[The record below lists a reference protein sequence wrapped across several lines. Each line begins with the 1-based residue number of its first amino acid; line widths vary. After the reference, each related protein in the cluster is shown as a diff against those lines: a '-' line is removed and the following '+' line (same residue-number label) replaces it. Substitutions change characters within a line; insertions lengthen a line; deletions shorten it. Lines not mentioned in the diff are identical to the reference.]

1 MQKLSKTLAIM
12 GLMAPLSAGAL
23 GTGEIKL
30 YSALNQRLNAEVPLV
45 VSPSEP
51 VNDLRVN
58 LASAEAFAKAGIERP
73 YYLTGLRFEVI
84 SKGRAT
90 PIIRIS
96 SSDTIREPFVNFLM
110 ELQWSQ
116 GRVLREFTLLMD
128 PPATFKERQIA
139 ERSLPRVAASPSP
152 AVSAPVAVA
161 GDLHATPD
169 SFNGG
174 EYGPVRS
181 GETLWSIA
189 KVVGRDREATVE
201 QMVVALYEANP
212 QAFPKPNLFSFQPGV
227 TLHVPGT
234 SQLKT
239 HAPAE
244 AKQIIHEQHA
254 AWRNKTVPAKPAV
267 AAAPAAEKPLTLLAP
282 ERQDNAAG
290 KKPAAGPS
298 KGELALEIADTVK
311 QENED
316 IRGRLA
322 NLEQQLQLMQRV
334 ISLKDQQIAALQAGR
349 PMPPVPA
356 DLPLAAAQPPVP
368 LPVAVPPPVV
378 PVPAAAQPAVPAAPA
393 TPAPAAPVPATPASA
408 VPAAAPPVATPV
420 VPAPPAAA
428 TTTAPA
434 VAGEPAKPAEP
445 AAPAAAQP
453 APAPQSPATPAPPP
467 PKPPAPPKPK
477 PAAKPAPV
485 AEPEGFL
492 SDYSMGLLGALG
504 LLVSGLAWVAVRRR
518 RAALAEIDNAMP
530 AQELRPFDLA
540 QAAEKRPA
548 EAGTASGLITP
559 SQHGSFLSD
568 FTPSDFDVLDS
579 DNEAIDPISEAD
591 VYLAYGRY
599 SQAEELIRQAIN
611 ENPFRDE
618 CKLKLLE
625 VFYTAQD
632 RESFEKYVAELLE
645 ENKNND
651 HDFWVRVV
659 DMGRSLA
666 PDNPIFGQAAAGE
679 TPPAATPA
687 PAAVAAAASEET
699 PAPSPAA
706 APLDNEDDFAFD
718 LDDDAFAAI
727 GEAGEAFLA
736 SFSQATPDSATVSA
750 VTDTLPPDAVQ
761 PLVVVQE
768 DASSGLDFDL
778 DLDVEVLPEQPEALD
793 LPFAMEAPLASAPAA
808 VPVPAPADSEKD
820 PALLDFDVSALAG
833 SGFKF
838 AGVEQLADEP
848 EAVMEDELGRTVEFS
863 VPPPEPAAPASA
875 VEEETAPAD
884 ELGRVM
890 EFSVP
895 SPAAEPVPAVEE
907 ETAPAD
913 ELGRAMEFSVPPP
926 APAIQEEAALA
937 SAAEDYALPDA
948 FDMSAVQAEP
958 PTATVSVPA
967 AETDSAGELEF
978 DFDLTQVIPAMPE
991 VSPAAPPAEADEE
1004 FNFDMNFDFSG
1015 QDLGDSHD
1023 ESDLDAPQD
1032 LTDMDEMETKLD
1044 LAKAYID
1051 MGNPDSAKPM
1061 LDDVL
1066 QSGDARQKAE
1076 AQALL
1081 GELGGKAL

>member
-1 MQKLSKTLAIM
+1 VQKLSKTLAIV

-45 VSPSEP
+45 IAPSEQIG
-51 VNDLRVN
+51 DLRVN
-58 LASAEAFAKAGIERP
+58 LASAEAFAKAGLERP
-73 YYLTGLRFEVI
+73 YYLTGLRFEVL

-90 PIIRIS
+90 PLVRITS
-96 SSDTIREPFVNFLM
+96 NDTIREPYVNFLM

-116 GRVLREFTLLMD
+116 GHVLREFTLLLD
-128 PPATFKERQIA
+128 PPSTFKERQAA
-139 ERSLPRVAASPSP
+139 ERNLPRVAA
-152 AVSAPVAVA
+152 APVAAALPPVA
-161 GDLHATPD
+161 ASDLHATPD
-169 SFNGG
+169 SFSGG

-227 TLHVPGT
+227 KLRVPGA
-234 SQLKT
+234 SQAKA
-239 HAPAE
+239 HSPAE
-244 AKQIIHEQHA
+244 AKQIIQEQHA
-254 AWRNKTVPAKPAV
+254 VWRGKAVPAKPAAV
-267 AAAPAAEKPLTLLAP
+267 AVAPTPSAATEKPLTLLAP
-282 ERQDNAAG
+282 ERPENAAG

-349 PMPPVPA
+349 PMPPLPA
-356 DLPLAAAQPPVP
+356 DLLTQPL
-368 LPVAVPPPVV
+368 LPSVGALPQ
-378 PVPAAAQPAVPAAPA
+378 PAALVA
-393 TPAPAAPVPATPASA
+393 PAPAATPASAAIPAA
-408 VPAAAPPVATPV
+408 VPAAAPGAATPV
-420 VPAPPAAA
+420 APTPPPVAAPPIVASEPAKPADIAAAVPA
-428 TTTAPA
+428 
-434 VAGEPAKPAEP
+434 PAKPAEP
-445 AAPAAAQP
+445 AASVAAEPAAAPTPQPPAAAP
-453 APAPQSPATPAPPP
+453 APA
-467 PKPPAPPKPK
+467 KPAPPKSK
-477 PAAKPAPV
+477 PAVKPAPV
-485 AEPEGFL
+485 PEAAEGFF
-492 SDYSMGLLGALG
+492 SDYSTGLLGALG
-504 LLVSGLAWVAVRRR
+504 LLVSGLAWLAVKRR

-530 AQELRPFDLA
+530 ATEFRPMDLT

-632 RESFEKYVAELLE
+632 REAFEKYVAELQE

-666 PDNPIFGQAAAGE
+666 PDNPIFSQGQAAVSSEA
-679 TPPAATPA
+679 PPAV
-687 PAAVAAAASEET
+687 AAVAAATEEAL
-699 PAPSPAA
+699 PAPPAA
-706 APLDNEDDFAFD
+706 EPLEHEDDFAFD
-718 LDDDAFAAI
+718 LGDDAFATI

-736 SFSQATPDSATVSA
+736 SFSQATLDTAPSAA
-750 VTDTLPPDAVQ
+750 DTLPPDSVQ
-761 PLVVVQE
+761 AEVVLE
-768 DASSGLDFDL
+768 EESSGLDFDL
-778 DLDVEVLPEQPEALD
+778 DLTVESLPEPEAMD
-793 LPFAMEAPLASAPAA
+793 FSLPMEPSPPVVAPAEA
-808 VPVPAPADSEKD
+808 AQAPVAAASEND
-820 PALLDFDVSALAG
+820 PSLLEFDVAALSG
-833 SGFKF
+833 GGFKF
-838 AGVEQLADEP
+838 AGVEQSADEP
-848 EAVMEDELGRTVEFS
+848 EPLIEDEHGRTMEFS
-863 VPPPEPAAPASA
+863 VAPAPAAPAP
-875 VEEETAPAD
+875 EPELPAASEA
-884 ELGRVM
+884 ELG
-890 EFSVP
+890 
-895 SPAAEPVPAVEE
+895 
-907 ETAPAD
+907 
-913 ELGRAMEFSVPPP
+913 L
-926 APAIQEEAALA
+926 PAIAEEDEGSDLAAMFDL
-937 SAAEDYALPDA
+937 SA
-948 FDMSAVQAEP
+948 
-958 PTATVSVPA
+958 VPA
-967 AETDSAGELEF
+967 AEAPAQAAAEPESVDLLDVDAFEFDLSSPAFSQAEEEAMPQPEDSAPVLPAPLPLEN
-978 DFDLTQVIPAMPE
+978 FDLTQVIPAIPE
-991 VSPAAPPAEADEE
+991 VIPAAAPAQEDEE
-1004 FNFDMNFDFSG
+1004 FDFDMNFDFSG
-1015 QDLGDSHD
+1015 QELGAGHD
-1023 ESDLDAPQD
+1023 ESDLEAPQD

-1051 MGNPDSAKPM
+1051 MGSPESAKPM

-1066 QSGDARQKAE
+1066 HSGDARQKAE

-1081 GELGGKAL
+1081 DELAGKAS